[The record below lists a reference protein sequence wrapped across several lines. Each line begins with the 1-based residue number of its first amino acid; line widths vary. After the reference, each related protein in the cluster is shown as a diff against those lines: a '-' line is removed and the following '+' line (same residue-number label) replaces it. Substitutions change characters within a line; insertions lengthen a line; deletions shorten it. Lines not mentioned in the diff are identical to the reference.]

1 MLCVAATEGAD
12 EVVWVKMVDLLV
24 AENGPLHHTEQFDVM
39 EREKEPQLVVR
50 RGQMFTISITLSRA
64 YSADKDAVSFI
75 FTVYGEH

>member
-1 MLCVAATEGAD
+1 MLCVSATEGAD
-12 EVVWVKMVDLLV
+12 EVVYVKVVDLLV
-24 AENGPLHHTEQFDVM
+24 TKNGPLHHTEQFDVM